1 MNASPL
7 TRGRSLLFSDNVP
20 AKLSRRC
27 RQKAEGKPWCWW
39 IRAPCWAAAWWSP
52 PSKQFRTFSAGSRIE
67 FAFLSGFERLQAEPD
82 PSSWQKEWNLF
93 AMWDSAWIPTPKA
106 WSTNPFA
113 ALSQDAAAGCHHP
126 ELLLVGGEWRC
137 RHRVLESWELAKLL
151 KTSKSH
157 SENSLGIKHSVCF
170 VFPMNWK
177 YCKDDP
183 CLHSGWPFCFWWTLV
198 ASREMTTLGNINLCV
213 KTTTKGTHTT

>member
-67 FAFLSGFERLQAEPD
+67 FAFFFWVRFWKAAGWTWPRLVAEGAKSVPLPGFPVPDLGAQILSVPRLGILQQAVITPSCCWWVGSGDADRELSGAGNLQ
-82 PSSWQKEWNLF
+82 SSSRPPKVTQKK
-93 AMWDSAWIPTPKA
+93 S
-106 WSTNPFA
+106 
-113 ALSQDAAAGCHHP
+113 
-126 ELLLVGGEWRC
+126 LL
-137 RHRVLESWELAKLL
+137 
-151 KTSKSH
+151 
-157 SENSLGIKHSVCF
+157 IKHSQCF
-170 VFPMNWK
+170 ISPMNWK

-183 CLHSGWPFCFWWTLV
+183 CLNFGCILWALV
-198 ASREMTTLGNINLCV
+198 TPREMTVLGNINLCV
-213 KTTTKGTHTT
+213 KTATKATHTT

>member
-52 PSKQFRTFSAGSRIE
+52 PSKQFRTFSAGSRIK

-82 PSSWQKEWNLF
+82 PGSWQKEWNLF

-113 ALSQDAAAGCHHP
+113 ALSQDAVITQSCCWWVGSEDADTEFSRAGNSQSSSRPPKVTQKIRLGLNTQCALYSP
-126 ELLLVGGEWRC
+126 WTGNTARMIPALILVDLF
-137 RHRVLESWELAKLL
+137 VLDGHIQRNDN
-151 KTSKSH
+151 T
-157 SENSLGIKHSVCF
+157 G
-170 VFPMNWK
+170 K
-177 YCKDDP
+177 Y
-183 CLHSGWPFCFWWTLV
+183 
-198 ASREMTTLGNINLCV
+198 
-213 KTTTKGTHTT
+213 